1 MVEEVDRI
9 IDEIHVKGIAIPGPF
24 EYLFDEENNQ
34 LIITYTHSG
43 ELYKII
49 KSSKQTSKL

>member
-1 MVEEVDRI
+1 MIEEVDCI

-49 KSSKQTSKL
+49 KSSKQISKL

>member
-9 IDEIHVKGIAIPGPF
+9 IDEIQVKGIAIPGPF
-24 EYLFDEENNQ
+24 EYFFDDENNH
-34 LIITYTHSG
+34 LVISYSHSG

-49 KSSKQTSKL
+49 K

>member
-1 MVEEVDRI
+1 MVEEVGRI
-9 IDEIHVKGIAIPGPF
+9 IDEIYVKGIAIPGPF

-34 LIITYTHSG
+34 LIIIYAHSG

-49 KSSKQTSKL
+49 KGCK